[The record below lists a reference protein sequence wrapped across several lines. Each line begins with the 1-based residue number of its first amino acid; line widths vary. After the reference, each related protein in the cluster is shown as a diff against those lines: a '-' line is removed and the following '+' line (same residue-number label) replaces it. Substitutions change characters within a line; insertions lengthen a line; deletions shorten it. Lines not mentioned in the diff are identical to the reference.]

1 MPLTWGVVNGD
12 PSAVRNTSTCSKK
25 EITKHRTTAVEAGYI
40 SEAMRK
46 HDANAM
52 QLTDQPEHFARI
64 ANNEVDGLEISA
76 VVCEERGRVVLAGV
90 RLRRGGSYLHRL
102 EFIFRK
108 LIRVCLQVR
117 DRLGR
122 VYYDSFLCFVIGEFI
137 GDCVRLGSDLPA
149 LWWHLRLGFPRCLR
163 LVVRSYGEREGSPC
177 LFLFRNYADDD
188 NNATANSSSRM
199 LSGRAGGLICP
210 LAVVRPSREIT
221 RHQAGPDISMLFDDF
236 PPLCS
241 RVFVVRVFAAEIEKA
256 RSGPDV

>member
-1 MPLTWGVVNGD
+1 M
-12 PSAVRNTSTCSKK
+12 A
-25 EITKHRTTAVEAGYI
+25 
-40 SEAMRK
+40 SEK
-46 HDANAM
+46 
-52 QLTDQPEHFARI
+52 
-64 ANNEVDGLEISA
+64 V
-76 VVCEERGRVVLAGV
+76 
-90 RLRRGGSYLHRL
+90 
-102 EFIFRK
+102 
-108 LIRVCLQVR
+108 
-117 DRLGR
+117 
-122 VYYDSFLCFVIGEFI
+122 
-137 GDCVRLGSDLPA
+137 
-149 LWWHLRLGFPRCLR
+149 
-163 LVVRSYGEREGSPC
+163 PC